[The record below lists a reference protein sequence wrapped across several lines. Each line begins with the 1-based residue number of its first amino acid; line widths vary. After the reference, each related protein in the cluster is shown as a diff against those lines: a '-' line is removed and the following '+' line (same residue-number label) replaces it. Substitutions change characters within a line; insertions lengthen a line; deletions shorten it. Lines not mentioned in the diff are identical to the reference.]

1 VDNFAGAK
9 CNLAEVPDTAAALT
23 NAEIKRRNRQAWI
36 SKTIRPLI
44 EKLDPLVRVGTGPTS
59 AASRSVASGGAGADR
74 AFGQLSGLS
83 VPI

>member
-36 SKTIRPLI
+36 SKIIRPLI
-44 EKLDPLVRVGTGPTS
+44 EKFDPFAR
-59 AASRSVASGGAGADR
+59 
-74 AFGQLSGLS
+74 
-83 VPI
+83 